1 MSKQGSDHEADPR
14 LDDGEAVDWA
24 SEGGATTEGPATD
37 PEDGSP
43 RGGLDEEHGAE

>member
-1 MSKQGSDHEADPR
+1 MSEQGSDHKSDPR

-43 RGGLDEEHGAE
+43 GEAPDEEHGAQ